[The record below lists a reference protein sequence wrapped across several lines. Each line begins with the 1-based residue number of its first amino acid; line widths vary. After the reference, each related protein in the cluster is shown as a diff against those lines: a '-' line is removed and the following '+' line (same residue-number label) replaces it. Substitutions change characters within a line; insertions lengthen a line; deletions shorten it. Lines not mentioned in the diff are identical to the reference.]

1 MTVFSENSLLP
12 DFKQKYITY
21 ASLGKVRKK
30 EQKEVRD
37 IGYRKSQ
44 DMFYAGETP
53 QKRREKVLGSSL
65 YKELEEYQN
74 AGLSLW
80 LNGRPSTSYGIA
92 NYVREESDYMRDYRF
107 NQKNEICGIGFDK
120 VGKMKL

>member
-30 EQKEVRD
+30 KQKEVRD

-120 VGKMKL
+120 VGKM

>member
-1 MTVFSENSLLP
+1 M
-12 DFKQKYITY
+12 
-21 ASLGKVRKK
+21 
-30 EQKEVRD
+30 RD

-44 DMFYAGETP
+44 DMFYAGEIP

>member
-21 ASLGKVRKK
+21 ASLVKVRKK
-30 EQKEVRD
+30 KQKEVRD

-120 VGKMKL
+120 VGKM

>member
-30 EQKEVRD
+30 KQKEVRD

-65 YKELEEYQN
+65 YKELEEYQY

>member
-30 EQKEVRD
+30 KQKEVRD

>member
-65 YKELEEYQN
+65 YRELEEYQN

>member
-12 DFKQKYITY
+12 DFKQKYITH

-30 EQKEVRD
+30 KQKEVRD

-120 VGKMKL
+120 VGKM

>member
-21 ASLGKVRKK
+21 ASLGKFRKK
-30 EQKEVRD
+30 KQKEVRD

>member
-12 DFKQKYITY
+12 DFKQKYITH
-21 ASLGKVRKK
+21 ASLGKFRKK
-30 EQKEVRD
+30 KQKEVRD

-120 VGKMKL
+120 VGKM

>member
-120 VGKMKL
+120 VGKM